1 MAILRGLLVLFVL
14 FGSIPSGNTQNA
26 TDETTVAEDTTTE
39 AVISVTTETSTAME
53 ADTTESSTNVTVA
66 MVTNATTT
74 VMMTTTAEMET
85 EQTTMETTTMY
96 IPMTTLAPIILTN
109 CTDNDTCTASNSICN
124 IAIGV
129 CQCEDKYVLVN
140 DTICRTVDA
149 FKANVTFK
157 NVTDN
162 SVLVD
167 WTTVD
172 ISGVDVYYEVIFNNT
187 TLLNISAPPQLI
199 TNLSNGEVQSVQ
211 VTSIVKGRD
220 DRTETVMSEVS
231 LIRTAPLMPI
241 FNDSIPY
248 EAPNVTIMW
257 TPRNPDVDL
266 YYIYLKGHGT
276 MSVDN
281 PTNETS
287 LSITDL
293 KPGTNYMFTVIQ
305 QTNGPYASNSSE
317 ATLDFRTRTTAP
329 GPPAAVEVI
338 DIGRR
343 NISINVTD
351 TDMPNGDIVGYHF
364 HIMYKLYPDEIEYTV
379 KEKFLDKMISN
390 VYVLKEHI
398 YPGAQYKIEVFT
410 VNDVFKSLL
419 NVTLQDITTLPDTP
433 GQVESYPS
441 SNDKTTSSAG
451 ISWRRPS
458 HPNGN
463 MKAYRAVLESGPNIT
478 NCRIYYLCFDVCNNT
493 ILGPP
498 NDTCTISNDTTL
510 TENQKIMSVLVDN
523 LRLGTTYTLSVV
535 GYNEAGE
542 GKNPQ
547 PISLTTKS
555 IRPDQVD
562 IGSFNIDKQHNI
574 VTWKSPPFPG
584 EDLRYSVSLEDALRG
599 YVVRPS
605 TNRSDSS
612 FSLPSNLNKYYNYT
626 VVVTA
631 HTSAGPANPSQYTFT
646 TPHAGKL
653 GTPKGTKITEYTCE
667 RIKITWSEPDVWAR
681 NGPITGYIFKNK
693 DGNEVW
699 TYTISRPEFWAVQ
712 SKTFNHYLDIKQK
725 TSYFIEIYAISSIYN
740 QEGNIITIRK
750 FQSSECQD
758 NTPEIVG
765 IVFAFLILLGICL
778 AVIIF
783 VYRKKVREMYQ
794 RLNKEETYTNG
805 PNVRPVQGDGGITP
819 IPDEEIELN
828 RPFILSDA
836 QKSFEEKSADSNRLF
851 LMEYD
856 DIKKL
861 SQIEGRK
868 RTTNA
873 ANIDANKAKNRYVN
887 ILSYDHSRVKLRMI
901 DDDPCSDYVN
911 ANYIIGY
918 TYEREYIASQ
928 GPLPGTVNDFWR
940 MTWEQSVTIIVML
953 TKCKEGNTNEFLGL
967 EDKCEHYWPD
977 TVNEPKQYGDIV
989 VNLISVSNMDK
1000 FDINIFQVSQGDY
1013 TRTIKHFH
1021 FLEWPDFS
1029 AAVDSTVVIDF
1040 IQTVR
1045 THITPEVKGPLLIH
1059 CSAGV
1064 GRTGTY
1070 ITIDYLLQFVRD
1082 HDLGQS
1088 VDIFAW
1094 VVQMRKNRVSMV
1106 QVDKQYIFI
1115 HRALTELID
1124 RKRNGLLQSQDDTTI
1139 LNEIVYENT
1148 AFQSDD
1154 DEEEEEEEDEDEEA
1168 DAMYENSMKKVPD
1181 EHTTEL

>member
-1 MAILRGLLVLFVL
+1 MAEQR
-14 FGSIPSGNTQNA
+14 IP
-26 TDETTVAEDTTTE
+26 
-39 AVISVTTETSTAME
+39 
-53 ADTTESSTNVTVA
+53 
-66 MVTNATTT
+66 
-74 VMMTTTAEMET
+74 
-85 EQTTMETTTMY
+85 
-96 IPMTTLAPIILTN
+96 
-109 CTDNDTCTASNSICN
+109 
-124 IAIGV
+124 
-129 CQCEDKYVLVN
+129 
-140 DTICRTVDA
+140 
-149 FKANVTFK
+149 
-157 NVTDN
+157 
-162 SVLVD
+162 
-167 WTTVD
+167 
-172 ISGVDVYYEVIFNNT
+172 
-187 TLLNISAPPQLI
+187 
-199 TNLSNGEVQSVQ
+199 
-211 VTSIVKGRD
+211 
-220 DRTETVMSEVS
+220 
-231 LIRTAPLMPI
+231 
-241 FNDSIPY
+241 
-248 EAPNVTIMW
+248 
-257 TPRNPDVDL
+257 
-266 YYIYLKGHGT
+266 
-276 MSVDN
+276 
-281 PTNETS
+281 
-287 LSITDL
+287 
-293 KPGTNYMFTVIQ
+293 
-305 QTNGPYASNSSE
+305 
-317 ATLDFRTRTTAP
+317 
-329 GPPAAVEVI
+329 
-338 DIGRR
+338 
-343 NISINVTD
+343 
-351 TDMPNGDIVGYHF
+351 
-364 HIMYKLYPDEIEYTV
+364 
-379 KEKFLDKMISN
+379 
-390 VYVLKEHI
+390 
-398 YPGAQYKIEVFT
+398 
-410 VNDVFKSLL
+410 
-419 NVTLQDITTLPDTP
+419 
-433 GQVESYPS
+433 
-441 SNDKTTSSAG
+441 
-451 ISWRRPS
+451 
-458 HPNGN
+458 
-463 MKAYRAVLESGPNIT
+463 
-478 NCRIYYLCFDVCNNT
+478 
-493 ILGPP
+493 
-498 NDTCTISNDTTL
+498 
-510 TENQKIMSVLVDN
+510 
-523 LRLGTTYTLSVV
+523 
-535 GYNEAGE
+535 
-542 GKNPQ
+542 
-547 PISLTTKS
+547 
-555 IRPDQVD
+555 
-562 IGSFNIDKQHNI
+562 
-574 VTWKSPPFPG
+574 
-584 EDLRYSVSLEDALRG
+584 
-599 YVVRPS
+599 
-605 TNRSDSS
+605 
-612 FSLPSNLNKYYNYT
+612 
-626 VVVTA
+626 
-631 HTSAGPANPSQYTFT
+631 
-646 TPHAGKL
+646 
-653 GTPKGTKITEYTCE
+653 
-667 RIKITWSEPDVWAR
+667 
-681 NGPITGYIFKNK
+681 
-693 DGNEVW
+693 
-699 TYTISRPEFWAVQ
+699 
-712 SKTFNHYLDIKQK
+712 
-725 TSYFIEIYAISSIYN
+725 
-740 QEGNIITIRK
+740 
-750 FQSSECQD
+750 

-783 VYRKKVREMYQ
+783 VYRKKVREI
-794 RLNKEETYTNG
+794 EETYTNG

-953 TKCKEGNTNEFLGL
+953 TKCKEGNT
-967 EDKCEHYWPD
+967 DKCEHYWPD

>member
-14 FGSIPSGNTQNA
+14 FGSIPSGNTQNV

-39 AVISVTTETSTAME
+39 AVTSVTTETSTAME

-109 CTDNDTCTASNSICN
+109 CTHNDNCTASNSVCN
-124 IAIGV
+124 TTLEV
-129 CQCEDKYVLVN
+129 CQCKDTFVLVN
-140 DTICRTVDA
+140 DTICRSVNE
-149 FKANVTFK
+149 FKAMVTLK

-162 SVLVD
+162 SILVD

-172 ISGVDVYYEVIFNNT
+172 ISGVDVYYEVIFNIT
-187 TLLNISAPPQLI
+187 TLPNITSPPQLI
-199 TNLSNGEVQSVQ
+199 TNLSNGEVQSIQ

-220 DRTETVMSEVS
+220 DRIEIVMSDVS
-231 LIRTAPLMPI
+231 FIRTAPLTPE
-241 FNDSIPY
+241 FNITPY
-248 EAPNVTIMW
+248 EAPNVTIIW

-266 YYIYLKGHGT
+266 YYIYLKGHDN
-276 MSVDN
+276 MSIPN
-281 PTNETS
+281 STNETS
-287 LSITDL
+287 LSLTDL
-293 KPGTNYMFTVIQ
+293 KPGRSYMFTVIQ

-317 ATLDFRTRTTAP
+317 ATLNIRTESTVP
-329 GPPAAVEVI
+329 GPPVAVEVV
-338 DIGRR
+338 DVGQR

-351 TDMPNGDIVGYHF
+351 TDMPNGDIIGYLF
-364 HIMYKLYPDEIEYTV
+364 HIMYKLYPDEKGYIV
-379 KEKFLDKMISN
+379 KVKLLKNMNSN
-390 VYVLKEHI
+390 IYVLERHI
-398 YPGAQYKIEVFT
+398 YPGAQYKIAVFT
-410 VNDVFKSLL
+410 VNDAFNSSL

-433 GQVESYPS
+433 GQVDVHTPSY
-441 SNDKTTSSAG
+441 NNQTIKSAV
-451 ISWRRPS
+451 ILWDRPS

-493 ILGPP
+493 LLGPP
-498 NDTCTISNDTTL
+498 NDTCTISNDTTVM
-510 TENQKIMSVLVDN
+510 EHQKRISLLVDN
-523 LRLGTTYTLSVV
+523 LRLGTTYRLSVV

-542 GKNPQ
+542 GKIPRL
-547 PISLTTKS
+547 ISLTTKS
-555 IRPDQVD
+555 IKPDPVKLET
-562 IGSFNIDKQHNI
+562 FNIDTSSRV
-574 VTWKSPPFPG
+574 VTWTSPPFPG
-584 EDLRYSVSLEDALRG
+584 DDLKYSVSLEDALKGGVLSR
-599 YVVRPS
+599 S
-605 TNRSDSS
+605 TTSASS
-612 FSLPSNLNKYYNYT
+612 FNIQNRLYNYYNYT
-626 VVVTA
+626 VVVVA
-631 HTSAGPANPSQYTFT
+631 HTSAGSATPSRYPFT
-646 TPHAGKL
+646 TSSAGKL
-653 GTPKGTKITEYTCE
+653 GAPQGPKIIEYTCE
-667 RIKITWSEPDVWAR
+667 RIKITWFEPDVRTR
-681 NGPITGYIFKNK
+681 NGPITGYKFKNK

-699 TYTISRPEFWAVQ
+699 TYTISRPEYWATQ
-712 SKTFNHYLDIKQK
+712 SKQFTHDLNIKQL
-725 TSYFIEIYAISSIYN
+725 TSYFIEMYAFSSISN
-740 QEGNIITIRK
+740 QEGNIFTIRK
-750 FQSSECQD
+750 FQSTECPKD

-783 VYRKKVREMYQ
+783 VYRKKVREI
-794 RLNKEETYTNG
+794 EETYTNG

-836 QKSFEEKSADSNRLF
+836 QKAFEEKSADSNRLF

-953 TKCKEGNTNEFLGL
+953 TKCKEGNTNEFFGL